1 MPPADTGDKAPTALK
16 TTSSEK
22 EAYQQYTVYMHGINT
37 KKRYSVYINRIN
49 ILKSGSVKS

>member
-1 MPPADTGDKAPTALK
+1 MPPADIGDKAPTALK